1 VTVNRTATATAI
13 ATAAAAWA
21 LIFAVFH
28 IVWALGFP
36 IGLHHAEALVA
47 FAKPW
52 FLAYDLTVALMCI
65 VAVPV
70 ALALG
75 TPWIRTPRRLL
86 LPLAWIGTTLL
97 VLRAVASLI
106 QVVWELFSGH
116 FDVGIWEWWFYA
128 GAVLFALNLRMFHK
142 RALR

>member
-1 VTVNRTATATAI
+1 LDRTATATVI
-13 ATAAAAWA
+13 GIAAAAWA

-52 FLAYDLTVALMCI
+52 FLAYDLTVAFMCI

-75 TPWIRTPRRLL
+75 TSWVSMPRRLL

-106 QVVWELFSGH
+106 QVVWELFSGR

-128 GAVLFALNLRMFHK
+128 GAALFALNLWMFHK